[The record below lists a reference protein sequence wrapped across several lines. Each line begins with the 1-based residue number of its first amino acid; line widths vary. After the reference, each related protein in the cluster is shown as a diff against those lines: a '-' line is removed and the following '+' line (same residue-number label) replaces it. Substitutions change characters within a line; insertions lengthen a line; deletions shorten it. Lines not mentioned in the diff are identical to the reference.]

1 MLLQTVIMKESL
13 TGVWICEDVVCFVSD
28 PMISREGLLSDEWYV
43 LPAGIH
49 STILNTNISVRYA
62 AQQH

>member
-13 TGVWICEDVVCFVSD
+13 TGAWICKDFVCFVSD
-28 PMISREGLLSDEWYV
+28 PVISREGLLSDERYV
-43 LPAGIH
+43 LAARIH